1 AMAAL
6 REAVRLEP
14 DNAHYGFVLAVALHD
29 TGHPDQ
35 AVAELQRRL
44 AQQPANREV
53 RLTLVQ
59 YYLEQGHSDQAARL
73 QAELAAINPDDPA
86 LVAPA
91 RP

>member
-1 AMAAL
+1 M
-6 REAVRLEP
+6 
-14 DNAHYGFVLAVALHD
+14 
-29 TGHPDQ
+29 
-35 AVAELQRRL
+35 
-44 AQQPANREV
+44 

-59 YYLEQGHSDQAARL
+59 YHLEQGHSDQAARL